1 MKPDSEKHGN
11 LEGDD
16 DDSDEEDAELE
27 RIREMVKQWKAEA
40 ARQGRPLKLPT
51 SRCLVLPH
59 RLVLSLESVPFMLRN
74 IWTAGLLLFATVM
87 GSTFFITAVWQV
99 SGRRGRCQ
107 TDRLIGY
114 DRYRSRRY
122 LLGHR
127 LLGVSVPSLCIDDLA
142 DSTAAVRSRKYIQ
155 SHGDPT
161 DERDASRSIIMEV
174 RRSILGWGPSSRGYH
189 QFLKEM
195 DQSSNSSK
203 PTRGPRPPNTAPPKP
218 GPQAVAQG
226 FRPLHARAASNPSGA
241 WRSNPNSPARF
252 EERTPLSRSYSTA
265 DIEDFEESL
274 EYKGSGPVAGGTIM
288 GIHNLAIVFPQ
299 FIVCN
304 IIPTNRFSD
313 RNDRLHWSR
322 HSSSS

>member
-1 MKPDSEKHGN
+1 
-11 LEGDD
+11 
-16 DDSDEEDAELE
+16 
-27 RIREMVKQWKAEA
+27 MVKQWKAEA

-87 GSTFFITAVWQV
+87 GTTFFITAVWQV

-122 LLGHR
+122 MLGHR

-174 RRSILGWGPSSRGYH
+174 RRSHPGMGPKLTWVSSVPKRDGPVLQLLQTDPRSETSQHRSSEARSSGSRPRLPTSSRSRGLESVRCLAINSKQSSSLRRADSAVSQLLYSGHRGFRGESGIQGVWTSRWGYH
-189 QFLKEM
+189 H
-195 DQSSNSSK
+195 
-203 PTRGPRPPNTAPPKP
+203 G
-218 GPQAVAQG
+218 
-226 FRPLHARAASNPSGA
+226 
-241 WRSNPNSPARF
+241 
-252 EERTPLSRSYSTA
+252 
-265 DIEDFEESL
+265 
-274 EYKGSGPVAGGTIM
+274 
-288 GIHNLAIVFPQ
+288 
-299 FIVCN
+299 
-304 IIPTNRFSD
+304 
-313 RNDRLHWSR
+313 
-322 HSSSS
+322 HS